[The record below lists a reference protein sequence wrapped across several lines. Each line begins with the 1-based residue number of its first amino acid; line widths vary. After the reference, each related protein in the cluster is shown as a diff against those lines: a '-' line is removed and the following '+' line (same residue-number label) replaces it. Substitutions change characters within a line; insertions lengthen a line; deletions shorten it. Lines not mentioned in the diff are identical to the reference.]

1 MAHKDLS
8 ENNGTNEFIKLEPII
23 EILRAAIWSGKIADE
38 RPVSLMLVARQE
50 SAKTECL
57 KHFFLTPSLKYLSD
71 LTSRGLNPYRQEIET
86 GRIRHIV
93 LLDLVRILSHGRGVS
108 DRTIQSIA
116 SLMEEGESETS
127 DGGGKSSWDNFPKIG
142 VLMGITPEFFF
153 SKRGRWRGTGF
164 LTRFVPISF
173 EYSKDTQHAIH
184 DAIAKGHRMPPP
196 IKENIPL
203 IPFQI
208 ELPDKYAGIISRRA
222 EELGIT
228 MKTYGFRYQRVL
240 RALAKANAGLSRR
253 GIVGDEDIG
262 KVLAWSQYF
271 TEKAVT
277 L

>member
-1 MAHKDLS
+1 LPHLS
-8 ENNGTNEFIKLEPII
+8 QSNGTDAFIKLEPVI
-23 EILRAAIWSGKIADE
+23 EILRAAIWTGKIANE
-38 RPVSLMLVARQE
+38 RPVSVMLVARQE

-71 LTSRGLNPYRQEIET
+71 LTSRGLNPYRQEIEN

-127 DGGGKSSWDNFPKIG
+127 DGGGKSSWSNFPKIG

-173 EYSKDTQHAIH
+173 EYTEETTHSIHVAISR
-184 DAIAKGHRMPPP
+184 GHQMPPP
-196 IKENIPL
+196 IREDIPL
-203 IPFQI
+203 IPFQV
-208 ELPDKYAGIISRRA
+208 ELPEKYSKTIAIRA
-222 EELGIT
+222 EELGEQ
-228 MKTYGFRYQRVL
+228 MKSYGFRYQRVL
-240 RALAKANAGLSRR
+240 RALAKANAGLSKR

-262 KVLAWSQYF
+262 KVLTWSQYF